1 MAPARALLAEDYAL
15 VTRDRRTESGFR
27 LTLTDTRRQIDA
39 PVFAYLGLTQDEQD
53 EIYKATYDAIVNRQ
67 IAEANVS

>member
-1 MAPARALLAEDYAL
+1 MAPAIALLAEDYSL

-27 LTLTDTRRQIDA
+27 LTLTETRRQIDA
-39 PVFAYLGLTQDEQD
+39 PVFAYLGLTPDEQD
-53 EIYKATYDAIVNRQ
+53 AVYNATYQAIVNRQ